1 MLDSAP
7 IFAPA
12 IPFGFVVGVA
22 VTESAMPTSIAFAS
36 SFVIWAG
43 SAQLAAL
50 TLAGTASWLTVVATC
65 AIINSRHVMYSAA
78 MSPRFRDQPRWFRW
92 LGPYLMI
99 DQIFALANAADDLV
113 GHAFRRY
120 YLTVG
125 WFFWVGWHLAVAAG
139 MVLGSS
145 VPESW
150 QLGVAPA
157 VMFTGFVVLAATR
170 RPAVIAAVVAALT
183 CFLTLGLPNR
193 LGLLVGA
200 VAGVIAGYIADRDD
214 PERGEPARSDP
225 ARGEPARGHADGDE
239 RDGPT

>member
-22 VTESAMPTSIAFAS
+22 VSDAAMPTGIAFAS
-36 SFVIWAG
+36 SFIIWAG

-50 TLAGTASWLTVVATC
+50 TLAGSASWITLVATC

-99 DQIFALANAADDLV
+99 DQIFALANAADDLS
-113 GHAFRRY
+113 GRAFRRY
-120 YLTVG
+120 YLAVG
-125 WFFWVGWHLAVAAG
+125 WFFWVGWHLAVFAG
-139 MVLGSS
+139 MRLGSS
-145 VPESW
+145 VPDSW

-157 VMFTGFVVLAATR
+157 VMFVGFVVMAATR
-170 RPAVIAAVVAALT
+170 RPAVIAAVVAAMT

-200 VAGVIAGYIADRDD
+200 VAGVAAGYAADRDEAD
-214 PERGEPARSDP
+214 RDETGPDE
-225 ARGEPARGHADGDE
+225 ADGDAT
-239 RDGPT
+239 GPMP

>member
-22 VTESAMPTSIAFAS
+22 VTEAAMPTGIAFAS

-50 TLAGTASWLTVVATC
+50 TLAGSATWITLVATC

-78 MSPRFRDQPRWFRW
+78 MSPRFRDQPHWFRW

-113 GHAFRRY
+113 GREFRRY

-125 WFFWVGWHLAVAAG
+125 WFFWIGWHLAVLAG
-139 MVLGSS
+139 MRLGSS
-145 VPESW
+145 VPASW

-157 VMFTGFVVLAATR
+157 VMFTGFVVMAATR
-170 RPAVIAAVVAALT
+170 RPAVIAAVVAAMT

-200 VAGVIAGYIADRDD
+200 IAGVLAGYIADSDE
-214 PERGEPARSDP
+214 PGTGEPDT
-225 ARGEPARGHADGDE
+225 GEPDTGEPDTGE
-239 RDGPT
+239 RA